1 MPSLETLKIVGVFY
15 ARFITI
21 KESFSLKEQYGI
33 LLFRYYYLGNL
44 FFFFCCRVNVRS
56 VKMVIWLHNQV
67 QQEKTFIAVRFL
79 FLAQETNLHYHF

>member
-44 FFFFCCRVNVRS
+44 FFFFLLQGKCVICENGNLVAQSSSARENIYCCEVP
-56 VKMVIWLHNQV
+56 
-67 QQEKTFIAVRFL
+67 L
-79 FLAQETNLHYHF
+79 FSSRD